1 MKMHRFFVLLA
12 VVFLVFMSFM
22 PVSEAATAEDGEVLR
37 LVNEVRQQKGLAPLV
52 MDSVINKAAAIRA
65 AEMERLFAHDRPD
78 GSDCLTVFR
87 EVGMTYRTA
96 GENLV
101 SGMDLTP
108 ERAVDDWVDS
118 PAHLD
123 NILYAPFTHTGIA
136 HFTLS
141 NGKVYWVQL
150 FAAPTSG
157 RGEEVQ
163 PEDLTGENSAASNSQ
178 DGTAVPAEGNGSEAA
193 AFPCGLAE
201 LAGEPNLLSLDAAS
215 CDELVYDRLY
225 HMFQRFT
232 VRDRAVLQAVAEA
245 LKNVRVEGY
254 ANRGEVDGYSETF
267 RFHMQDGTWIV
278 LTFNAHNFFTD
289 IEELRRGKSY
299 RLSGDERLWQLTQY
313 IAAQPAF
320 RVY

>member
-1 MKMHRFFVLLA
+1 MKAHKLLLLLA
-12 VVFLVFMSFM
+12 VALMFLISFLPM
-22 PVSEAATAEDGEVLR
+22 GEAATAEDGEVLR

-65 AEMERLFAHDRPD
+65 AEMERLFSHDRPD
-78 GSDCLTVFR
+78 GSDCMTVFR

-101 SGMDLTP
+101 AGMNLTP
-108 ERAVDDWVDS
+108 ERAVDNWVDS
-118 PAHLD
+118 PDHLD
-123 NILYAPFTHTGIA
+123 NILHAPFTHTGIA

-150 FAAPTSG
+150 FAAPASG
-157 RGEEVQ
+157 KGEEVQ
-163 PEDLTGENSAASNSQ
+163 PGDLAGESDSQGGNS
-178 DGTAVPAEGNGSEAA
+178 PAEGSCGESG
-193 AFPCGLAE
+193 AFPCGLADV
-201 LAGEPNLLSLDAAS
+201 AGEPGLAVLGADT
-215 CDELVYDRLY
+215 CDELVYDRFY
-225 HMFQRFT
+225 HMFQRST
-232 VRDRAVLQAVAEA
+232 VRDKAVIQAVAEA
-245 LKNVRVEGY
+245 LSHTRVEGY
-254 ANRGEVDGYSETF
+254 ANQGEVDGYSETF
-267 RFHMQDGTWIV
+267 RFHMKDGTWIV
-278 LTFNAHNFFTD
+278 LTFNAHNLFTD

>member
-1 MKMHRFFVLLA
+1 MKMHRFFVLL
-12 VVFLVFMSFM
+12 VVAFMALM

-37 LVNEVRQQKGLAPLV
+37 LVNEVRQQKGLEPLV

-101 SGMDLTP
+101 AGMELTP

-118 PAHLD
+118 PDHLD
-123 NILYAPFTHTGIA
+123 NILHAPFTHTGIA

-157 RGEEVQ
+157 RGEEIQ
-163 PEDLTGENSAASNSQ
+163 PGDLAGEKSAISQ
-178 DGTAVPAEGNGSEAA
+178 PQAGGMPAEGSCGEAG
-193 AFPCGLAE
+193 AFPCTLAGLA
-201 LAGEPNLLSLDAAS
+201 AEPKLLGLNAAS
-215 CDELVYDRLY
+215 CDELVYDRQY

-232 VRDRAVLQAVAEA
+232 VRDKAVIQAVADA
-245 LKNVRVEGY
+245 LSLIRAEGY
-254 ANRGEVDGYSETF
+254 ANQGEVDDYSEVF
-267 RFHMQDGTWIV
+267 RFHMKDGTWIV
-278 LTFNAHNFFTD
+278 LAFNAHNFFTD

-299 RLSGDERLWQLTQY
+299 RLSGGERLWQLTQY
-313 IAAQPAF
+313 IAEQPAF